1 FPVCGNC
8 KRTYVAEAYEYVEE
22 EKKVLYRCKGTKM
35 GKGFVEGC
43 GHEGEADIRTNAGKL
58 GWKVEFAA
66 RWQAFDVRFEAY
78 GKDIAD
84 SVKVNDWVADEILK
98 YPHPLHVKYEMFLDK
113 SGKKISKSLG
123 NVLTPQ
129 AWLRYGTPQSIMLL
143 LFKRI
148 VGTRNIGLD
157 DVPKLVD
164 EYDYMEDVYFDKVK
178 IDNELKLAKI
188 RGIYDYI
195 NHLKPPAGPSQHVPY
210 GLLVQLASVVR
221 DEGKR
226 IDYVINKLKTY
237 GTIKDKTDDLVR
249 KITLAGNWVDDF
261 GKVEKVQVDV
271 NEAERKALLALIE
284 VIKKENDA
292 NVIQTSIFEIA
303 RRNGLEPKQFFTILY
318 RILVGAEKGPRL
330 GPYIVDVGREN
341 VADTLMQY
349 CK

>member
-1 FPVCGNC
+1 
-8 KRTYVAEAYEYVEE
+8 
-22 EKKVLYRCKGTKM
+22 
-35 GKGFVEGC
+35 
-43 GHEGEADIRTNAGKL
+43 
-58 GWKVEFAA
+58 
-66 RWQAFDVRFEAY
+66 
-78 GKDIAD
+78 
-84 SVKVNDWVADEILK
+84 
-98 YPHPLHVKYEMFLDK
+98 
-113 SGKKISKSLG
+113 
-123 NVLTPQ
+123 
-129 AWLRYGTPQSIMLL
+129 
-143 LFKRI
+143 
-148 VGTRNIGLD
+148 
-157 DVPKLVD
+157 
-164 EYDYMEDVYFDKVK
+164 
-178 IDNELKLAKI
+178 
-188 RGIYDYI
+188 
-195 NHLKPPAGPSQHVPY
+195 VPY
-210 GLLVQLASVVR
+210 RLLVQLASVVR

-284 VIKKENDA
+284 AIKKENDA

-341 VADTLMQY
+341 VAETLMQY